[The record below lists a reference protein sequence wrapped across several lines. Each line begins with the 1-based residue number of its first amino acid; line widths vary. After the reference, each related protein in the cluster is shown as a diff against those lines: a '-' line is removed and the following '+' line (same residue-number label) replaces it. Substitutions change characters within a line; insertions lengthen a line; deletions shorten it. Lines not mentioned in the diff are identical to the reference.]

1 MRKIIM
7 ILFAGVLC
15 LGFTSCSGD
24 DDNGGDKKAV
34 GNGIYIING
43 HRFVDLGLPSGLLW
57 AETNIG
63 AATAADDGN
72 YYAWGETSPKSVY
85 HWENYKYSE
94 YENYGYDDYP
104 STMTKY
110 NSTDGKTTL
119 DKEDDA
125 AYVNWGAPC
134 RMPTKAQFG
143 ELLNSNNCTW
153 QWTSKTT
160 SNGSSI
166 NGYVVVSVRNG
177 NSIFLPASGYCY
189 NEDPESYGTL
199 GEYLSSTLND
209 PTGSYSYIRYAY
221 KLGSGSS
228 HTKMFSDQRCYGQPV
243 RPVVEP

>member
-1 MRKIIM
+1 M
-7 ILFAGVLC
+7 ILFAGVLS

-72 YYAWGETSPKSVY
+72 YYAWGETSPKSDY
-85 HWENYKYSE
+85 SWENYKWEE
-94 YENYGYDDYP
+94 YLYGDEVEY
-104 STMTKY
+104 TKY

-134 RMPTKAQFG
+134 RMPTNAQFG
-143 ELLNSNNCTW
+143 ELLNSDNCTW
-153 QWTSKTT
+153 QWTSKTQ
-160 SNGSSI
+160 SDGSSI
-166 NGYVVVSVRNG
+166 NGYVVVSVKNG
-177 NSIFLPASGYCY
+177 NSIFLPASG
-189 NEDPESYGTL
+189 SYSNDE
-199 GEYLSSTLND
+199 EYGRQGFYWSSTYD
-209 PTGSYSYIRYAY
+209 SSHPWCGYTCHF
-221 KLGSGSS
+221 GSS
-228 HTKMFSDQRCYGQPV
+228 EYEQYRFSRHYGHPI